1 MMQSSITF
9 LRYFTCITTFAR
21 IIPDRVIFAANMTLN
36 KLIIY
41 EIPYDAGNSWNQIR
55 GVHVTDVLIFV
66 HEIPDFFV
74 LSEVNPPHYT
84 NPPLPGIKAFLT
96 SSNRTRTS
104 SICTSSSNIVTSTTR
119 PTTSRGTYQAADES
133 TIRSL
138 LQYDSDESE
147 IDISRY

>member
-9 LRYFTCITTFAR
+9 PRYFTCITTFVR
-21 IIPDRVIFAANMTLN
+21 IIADRVIFAANMTLN

-41 EIPYDAGNSWNQIR
+41 DIPYDAGNLWNQIR

-66 HEIPDFFV
+66 HKIPDFFV
-74 LSEVNPPHYT
+74 LSEVNPRHYT
-84 NPPLPGIKAFLT
+84 NPPLPGIEAFLT
-96 SSNRTRTS
+96 SSNGTRTS
-104 SICTSSSNIVTSTTR
+104 TSSNIVTSTTR

-138 LQYDSDESE
+138 LEYDSDESSE
-147 IDISRY
+147 IDMTRY